1 MQRISICP
9 KDIQQI
15 TGKSIRQCRNILNK
29 IKSHYNKEKH
39 QMVTIEEFCHYMGI
53 DPEIIYVKLK

>member
-29 IKSHYNKEKH
+29 IKTHYNKEKH
-39 QMVTIEEFCHYMGI
+39 QMVTIEEFCRYMGI